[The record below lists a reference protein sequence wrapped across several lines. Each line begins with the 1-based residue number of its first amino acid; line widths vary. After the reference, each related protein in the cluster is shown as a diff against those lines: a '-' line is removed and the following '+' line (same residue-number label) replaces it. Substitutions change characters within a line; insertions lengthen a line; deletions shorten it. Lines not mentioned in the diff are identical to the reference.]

1 MLNHINPHDIYSLY
15 IHIPFCTSKC
25 SYCAFYSEVISNV
38 VEERKTFG
46 QKIMQELRFIVGNLE
61 TPFST
66 AYIGGGNPGL
76 LPIEDLQGLL
86 DLIGTHGPTGETSI
100 EMNPESLR
108 IEHETLFDHGLDRLS
123 IGIQSMN
130 ERHVKTLGRNANI
143 SINMRAASI
152 IREFRKSK
160 SFGLN
165 CDLMTCIPGQTIED
179 AISDIDV
186 VIALFN
192 PNHISLYN
200 LTVEEGTPLADRVD
214 NGTLQVMDEDGQAE
228 MLQACWDHLKSRG
241 FEHYEISNFS
251 RDKAGRSHHN
261 ERYWRL
267 ENYIGI
273 GPSAAGTLF
282 KSDSQ
287 ALRTNGVNNLHAYV
301 DKAPFTTYTYEI
313 LDERQLMLE
322 TLLVALRTREGI
334 DKRVWNRRFSYDFQ
348 MLFRDRV
355 SYLSTIDPYLF
366 SDTEVRFSLTEKGFM
381 VLDAIIIH
389 MSEAL
394 EICKD
399 TEPT

>member
-1 MLNHINPHDIYSLY
+1 
-15 IHIPFCTSKC
+15 
-25 SYCAFYSEVISNV
+25 
-38 VEERKTFG
+38 
-46 QKIMQELRFIVGNLE
+46 
-61 TPFST
+61 
-66 AYIGGGNPGL
+66 
-76 LPIEDLQGLL
+76 
-86 DLIGTHGPTGETSI
+86 
-100 EMNPESLR
+100 
-108 IEHETLFDHGLDRLS
+108 
-123 IGIQSMN
+123 
-130 ERHVKTLGRNANI
+130 
-143 SINMRAASI
+143 
-152 IREFRKSK
+152 
-160 SFGLN
+160 
-165 CDLMTCIPGQTIED
+165 
-179 AISDIDV
+179 
-186 VIALFN
+186 
-192 PNHISLYN
+192 
-200 LTVEEGTPLADRVD
+200 
-214 NGTLQVMDEDGQAE
+214 
-228 MLQACWDHLKSRG
+228 
-241 FEHYEISNFS
+241 
-251 RDKAGRSHHN
+251 
-261 ERYWRL
+261 L

-355 SYLSTIDPYLF
+355 CYLSTIDPYLF
-366 SDTEVRFSLTEKGFM
+366 NDTEVRFSLTEKGFM